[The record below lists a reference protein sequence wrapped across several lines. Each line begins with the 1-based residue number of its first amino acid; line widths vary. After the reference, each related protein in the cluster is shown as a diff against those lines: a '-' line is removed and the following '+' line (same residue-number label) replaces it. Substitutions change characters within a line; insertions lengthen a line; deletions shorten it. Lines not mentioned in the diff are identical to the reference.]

1 MLQCKNNLRLLFL
14 SVLFVSCSSNKLLF
28 KKIPENLKIENPEAI
43 IANGD
48 LLDINISS
56 LNSESTAIFEHTSL
70 SKIGTVRN
78 TEARKW
84 EGYLVDR
91 TGHIE
96 FPIIGSLKAAGL
108 TCFKFAELIKAK
120 LEEYVLNPNV
130 RIKILNFEVSIQGE
144 VKSPGV
150 FNVINQNISL
160 TELITRAGGFTNKAN
175 PSKVLIIRNTN
186 TEIETKY
193 IDLTSYEFVT
203 SEYYF
208 LKQNDEVYV
217 RPDTASLAFDFG
229 ILRNSSS
236 LALLVSIATTIL
248 LIVR

>member
-56 LNSESTAIFEHTSL
+56 LNSESTAIFEQTSMA
-70 SKIGTVRN
+70 KFGTVRN

-96 FPIIGSLKAAGL
+96 FPIIGSTKASGL
-108 TCFKFAELIKAK
+108 TCFKFAELIKTK

-144 VKSPGV
+144 VNKPGV

-175 PSKVLIIRNTN
+175 PSNVLIIRNTN
-186 TEIETKY
+186 TEIETRY
-193 IDLTSYEFVT
+193 IDLTSYEFIT

-217 RPDTASLAFDFG
+217 RPDRASLVFDFG
-229 ILRNSSS
+229 IFRNISS
-236 LALLVSIATTIL
+236 LALLASIATTIL

>member
-56 LNSESTAIFEHTSL
+56 LNSESTAIFEQTSMA
-70 SKIGTVRN
+70 KFGTVRN

-96 FPIIGSLKAAGL
+96 FPIIGSLQRHLG
-108 TCFKFAELIKAK
+108 
-120 LEEYVLNPNV
+120 
-130 RIKILNFEVSIQGE
+130 
-144 VKSPGV
+144 
-150 FNVINQNISL
+150 
-160 TELITRAGGFTNKAN
+160 
-175 PSKVLIIRNTN
+175 
-186 TEIETKY
+186 
-193 IDLTSYEFVT
+193 
-203 SEYYF
+203 
-208 LKQNDEVYV
+208 
-217 RPDTASLAFDFG
+217 
-229 ILRNSSS
+229 
-236 LALLVSIATTIL
+236 
-248 LIVR
+248 

>member
-1 MLQCKNNLRLLFL
+1 M
-14 SVLFVSCSSNKLLF
+14 
-28 KKIPENLKIENPEAI
+28 
-43 IANGD
+43 
-48 LLDINISS
+48 
-56 LNSESTAIFEHTSL
+56 
-70 SKIGTVRN
+70 SKIGTVRT

-96 FPIIGSLKAAGL
+96 FPIIGSLKASGL
-108 TCFKFAELIKAK
+108 TCFKFAELIKTK

-144 VKSPGV
+144 VNSPGV

-193 IDLTSYEFVT
+193 IDLTSYEFIT
-203 SEYYF
+203 SPYYF

-229 ILRNSSS
+229 ILRNISS
-236 LALLVSIATTIL
+236 LALLATTIL

>member
-28 KKIPENLKIENPEAI
+28 KKIPENLKIENSEAI

-70 SKIGTVRN
+70 SKIGTVRT

-96 FPIIGSLKAAGL
+96 FPIIGSLKASGL
-108 TCFKFAELIKAK
+108 TCFKFAELIKTK

-144 VKSPGV
+144 VNKPGT

-186 TEIETKY
+186 TEIETRY
-193 IDLTSYEFVT
+193 IDLTSYEFIT

-236 LALLVSIATTIL
+236 LALLASIVTTIL